1 MRLVTELKLDVTD
14 DCDIEKAEQRMLQA
28 LDGLANPD
36 RDDQGIRWVRSIYAR
51 RDTMEIEDRRLKLAL
66 EACEPDRLD
75 RQHADKNMTVDILL
89 CDLQRIHQILSGER
103 YYDYEAQEWVEA
115 LVPQGISKP
124 KRRKPC
130 NAHGSYIS
138 RVWAEVVGRRT
149 D

>member
-1 MRLVTELKLDVTD
+1 MRLITELKLDVTD

-36 RDDQGIRWVRSIYAR
+36 RDDQGIRWVRSIYTR

-89 CDLQRIHQILSGER
+89 CDLQRI
-103 YYDYEAQEWVEA
+103 YEAQEWVEA
-115 LVPQGISKP
+115 VVPQGISKP

-130 NAHGSYIS
+130 SAHGSEFDYVS